1 MKQVLIIPLHSF
13 VDVITN
19 SSTVIYT
26 GVQENAIDAM
36 KGIINEVLRAAGSEK
51 TSDDLFEISVL
62 SREKIGEELLGRE
75 DIEAHSA
82 EYWDLYDEVDEKL
95 ADMPGQISADDV
107 GYAIDGSVYTGAVI
121 TVTSKFD
128 NPQTTVISDL
138 LGKIFSVYAE
148 HG

>member
-1 MKQVLIIPLHSF
+1 MDKLTINLHSF

-26 GVQENAIDAM
+26 GVQDNAIDAM

-51 TSDDLFEISVL
+51 TSDDLYEISVL
-62 SREKIGEELLGRE
+62 SREKIREELLDRE
-75 DIEAHSA
+75 DIEEHSE
-82 EYWDLYDEVDEKL
+82 EYWDLCDAADEKL

-107 GYAIDGSVYTGAVI
+107 GYAIDASVHTGAVI
-121 TVTSKFD
+121 TVTSKLD
-128 NPQTTVISDL
+128 NPQTTVVSDL

>member
-1 MKQVLIIPLHSF
+1 MDKLTINLHSF
-13 VDVITN
+13 VDIITN

-26 GVQENAIDAM
+26 GVQDNAIDAM

-51 TSDDLFEISVL
+51 TSDDLYEISVL
-62 SREKIGEELLGRE
+62 SREKIREELLNRE
-75 DIEAHSA
+75 DIEEHSE

-107 GYAIDGSVYTGAVI
+107 GYAVDGSVYTGAVI
-121 TVTSKFD
+121 TVTSKLD